1 MYYVLKADPGHT
13 RNTKG
18 TEPMLR
24 RHGLPMILTASA
36 LALAACSPSGSGNV
50 TATDNSGVEAL
61 PNDGVS
67 NETVANDELGTVD
80 NAVAPDD
87 LLGENA
93 GAPNAAAA
101 R

>member
-1 MYYVLKADPGHT
+1 M
-13 RNTKG
+13 
-18 TEPMLR
+18 
-24 RHGLPMILTASA
+24 
-36 LALAACSPSGSGNV
+36 